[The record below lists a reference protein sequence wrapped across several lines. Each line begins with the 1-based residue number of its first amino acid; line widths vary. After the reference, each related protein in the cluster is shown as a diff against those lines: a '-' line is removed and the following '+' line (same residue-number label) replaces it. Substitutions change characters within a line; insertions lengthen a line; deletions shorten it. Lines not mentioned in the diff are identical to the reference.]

1 MRRAAPL
8 LALVAAATADG
19 NATSKCEPFRVV
31 SDHNGFG
38 NAIFAL
44 YRAFAQAQRSRDLL
58 KSSQQKHDRLSHLR
72 APYVRRRGHQG
83 PGS

>member
-1 MRRAAPL
+1 MMRRAAL
-8 LALVAAATADG
+8 IAGALAGALADG

-44 YRAFAQAQRSRDLL
+44 YRAFAQAQRCGTCLLYTSPSPRD
-58 KSSQQKHDRLSHLR
+58 S
-72 APYVRRRGHQG
+72 
-83 PGS
+83 

>member
-1 MRRAAPL
+1 M
-8 LALVAAATADG
+8 LALVAAAMADG

-44 YRAFAQAQRSRDLL
+44 YRAFAQAQRCGRLGRDPL
-58 KSSQQKHDRLSHLR
+58 QQREARPSESHLR
-72 APYVRRRGHQG
+72 APYV
-83 PGS
+83 